1 MMDGSTL
8 MDKKEQLTIN
18 HLNSLSIKFLKL
30 QVIFL
35 IINLLSKFLSC
46 TFISLIFGKLHF
58 YYTLCFIPLELF

>member
-8 MDKKEQLTIN
+8 MDKEQLTKN

-35 IINLLSKFLSC
+35 IINLLSKFYLVLL
-46 TFISLIFGKLHF
+46 FHYFFVNYISITPYVVF
-58 YYTLCFIPLELF
+58 P